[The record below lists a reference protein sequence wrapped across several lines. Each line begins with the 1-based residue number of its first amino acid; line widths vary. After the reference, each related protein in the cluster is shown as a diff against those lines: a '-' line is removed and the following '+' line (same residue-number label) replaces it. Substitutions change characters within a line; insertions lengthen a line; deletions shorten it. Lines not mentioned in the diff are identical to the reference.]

1 MKSPGKRL
9 VAGIA
14 VLLVVVAL
22 ILLGM
27 FDLSRKRLPD
37 GIAGLLATHWQAG
50 QPVDC
55 RLCPAHLFVV
65 VCDAGKQV
73 HIRSLQQLAALQTDT
88 PIDRQGV
95 GQAKDADYPCIEN
108 RSFRL
113 ARPSGAFGGPYD
125 PDDPGFRQD
134 ISFQVLRE
142 SAGVQVVE
150 VRYQHSRTDID
161 DALFRYEVSDG
172 TIRPLE
178 SWVLTR
184 GHFAALV
191 GGMIAVVVLLL
202 LGSMLYFGVTALWR
216 WIGSRWRRS

>member
-1 MKSPGKRL
+1 M
-9 VAGIA
+9 AG
-14 VLLVVVAL
+14 LLVVAAVM
-22 ILLGM
+22 LLGM
-27 FDLSRKRLPD
+27 LDLSRKRLPD
-37 GIAGLLATHWQAG
+37 GIAGLLAAHWQAG

-55 RLCPAHLFVV
+55 RLCPARLFVV

-73 HIRSLQQLAALQTDT
+73 HIRSLQQLAALQADS
-88 PIDRQGV
+88 PINRQGT
-95 GQAKDADYPCIEN
+95 GQREGADFPCIEN

-125 PDDPGFRQD
+125 PADPGFRQD

-150 VRYQHSRTDID
+150 VRYQDSRTDID
-161 DALFRYEVSDG
+161 DALFRYEVSNG

-184 GHFAALV
+184 GHFAALL
-191 GGMIAVVVLLL
+191 GGAIAVVVLLL
-202 LGSMLYFGVTALWR
+202 LGGILYFGVTVLWR
-216 WIGSRWRRS
+216 RIGSRRRRS